1 MNKLIPVEG
10 NSNLARCPNTGT
22 IININKDEISKARL
36 LKARRR
42 DQEKEFL
49 ELKHEVGEVKELL
62 NKLIEKL

>member
-1 MNKLIPVEG
+1 MNKLIPVDG
-10 NSNLARCPNTGT
+10 NSGLARDPNTGT